1 MFGEL
6 GHNESEE
13 RTGSAWESME
23 AMVRSMWRI
32 MPWMLV
38 SLADKLYWFLL
49 VGGGKLQELIKM
61 LLEKPMNYELH
72 IDKLNQHL
80 EAHWQNTL

>member
-1 MFGEL
+1 
-6 GHNESEE
+6 
-13 RTGSAWESME
+13 
-23 AMVRSMWRI
+23 

-72 IDKLNQHL
+72 IEKLNQHL
-80 EAHWQNTL
+80 EAH